1 MIDSKPSIFNSSMT
15 KEEMKEQIAEY
26 NKKQQDKGILFFLL
40 HKTLIYSF
48 ISQECAIFLKYLPI

>member
-26 NKKQQDKGILFFLL
+26 NKKQQDKDETHGT
-40 HKTLIYSF
+40 K
-48 ISQECAIFLKYLPI
+48 K